1 MCGSPSIGLPAV
13 CHRFADGLSQK
24 RKGNTMGKKS
34 VRENKTIYQHY
45 REEAG
50 LTMDKASEAMGT
62 VSTSR
67 IEKIEGGKS
76 LPYPEEVLA
85 MARAYKAP
93 DLCNFFCANECAI
106 GKKYVEPVA
115 QKDLAN
121 IVLEVVATL
130 NRLDK
135 DKERLIEIAADGTI
149 DDSEKVDFNYIK
161 SQLEKVSASVD
172 SLQLWL
178 EKMEQK

>member
-1 MCGSPSIGLPAV
+1 MCGLHV
-13 CHRFADGLSQK
+13 K
-24 RKGNTMGKKS
+24 RKGNVMGKKS
-34 VRENKTIYQHY
+34 VRENKTAYQQA
-45 REEAG
+45 REAAG
-50 LTMDKASEAMGT
+50 LTMDKASEMMGT

-85 MARAYKAP
+85 MSACYKAP
-93 DLCNFFCANECAI
+93 DLCNYFCSAECAI
-106 GKKYVEPVA
+106 GQKYVEPVK

-149 DDSEKVDFNYIK
+149 DDSERVDFDYIK

-172 SLQLWL
+172 SLKLWL
-178 EKMEQK
+178 EKIEQK